1 MENQPKKSEE
11 NKAKSITPVVITTII
26 ATLIV
31 VGIVWLV
38 FSSGSSPSAQEQ
50 SVASNNG
57 TNPSV
62 QTQSPAQAAPQ
73 QPAQPQNA
81 NDVDLV
87 ALKSACATG
96 GANYFKNYQQEF
108 GSPSVVWQTPEY
120 HYDTKLNTCLVY
132 IGWDYVTYQSPLDI
146 NSPNFTVDLIVY
158 NFVFD
163 VYSNQAMLQNVVS
176 RTSTNGQNTDT
187 LSSSPNYTNIANVDW
202 ATFNQ
207 QMQVLMS
214 E

>member
-1 MENQPKKSEE
+1 MDDQPKSGNENQ
-11 NKAKSITPVVITTII
+11 AKSVAPVVIATII
-26 ATLIV
+26 ATLVV
-31 VGIVWLV
+31 VGIIWLIIC
-38 FSSGSSPSAQEQ
+38 SSSSPSTQQQGA
-50 SVASNNG
+50 ASNNEV
-57 TNPSV
+57 NPSA
-62 QTQSPAQAAPQ
+62 QTQPTAQAAPQ

-81 NDVDLV
+81 NDVNLV
-87 ALKSACATG
+87 ALKSACATD
-96 GANYFKNYQQEF
+96 GANYFKNYQLEN

-132 IGWDYVTYQSPLDI
+132 IGWDDVIYQSPFDI
-146 NSPNFTVDLIVY
+146 NSPNFTEDLIVY

-176 RTSTNGQNTDT
+176 RKSTNGQNTDT

-202 ATFNQ
+202 TTFNQ
-207 QMQVLMS
+207 QMQALMS